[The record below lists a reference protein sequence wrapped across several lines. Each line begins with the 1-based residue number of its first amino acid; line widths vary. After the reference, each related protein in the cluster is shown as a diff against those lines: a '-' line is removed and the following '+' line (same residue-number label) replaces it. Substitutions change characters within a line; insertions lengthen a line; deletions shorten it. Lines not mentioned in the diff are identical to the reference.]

1 LGVYFVDTSALA
13 KRYTNEVGSKWVRS
27 WITPSAENSIII
39 SELTIVE
46 MFTLFAR
53 REHNGDI
60 SPSSVHRL
68 RRIFLAHVREN
79 YFVVPLTSDV
89 LYLSRVL
96 VSHYMAY
103 RLRTLDAIQLACA
116 VEVRKVLEQDLIFV
130 AADDRLRNVAYA
142 DSFKVDDPRLHH

>member
-1 LGVYFVDTSALA
+1 
-13 KRYTNEVGSKWVRS
+13 
-27 WITPSAENSIII
+27 
-39 SELTIVE
+39 

-53 REHNGDI
+53 REYDKDI
-60 SPSSVHRL
+60 SLSSANRL
-68 RRIFLAHVREN
+68 RRIFLAHVQGS
-79 YFVVPLTSDV
+79 YIVIPLNSDI

-116 VEVRKVLEQDLIFV
+116 VEVRKVLEQDLLFV

-142 DSFKVDDPRLHH
+142 DSFEVDDPRLHP